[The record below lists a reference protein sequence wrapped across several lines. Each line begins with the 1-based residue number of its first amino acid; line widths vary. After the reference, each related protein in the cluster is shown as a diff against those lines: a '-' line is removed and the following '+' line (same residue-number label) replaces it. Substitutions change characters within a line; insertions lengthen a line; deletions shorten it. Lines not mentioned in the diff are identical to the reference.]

1 MEEKEIIVDETKRR
15 YKVKV
20 YKMFN
25 PIPATLYVQTYG
37 VDVEKMADI
46 ISEGLDGN
54 ALVFITE
61 KGKIKSYDRTTIT
74 KVMVEEVE

>member
-1 MEEKEIIVDETKRR
+1 MEEKEIVIDETKRR
-15 YKVKV
+15 YKIKI

-25 PIPATLYVQTYG
+25 PIPATLYVQMYE
-37 VDVEKMADI
+37 VDINKMADI
-46 ISEGLDGN
+46 VSEGLDGN

>member
-1 MEEKEIIVDETKRR
+1 MEEREIVVDETKRR
-15 YKVKV
+15 YKIKV

-37 VDVEKMADI
+37 VDVNKMADV

>member
-1 MEEKEIIVDETKRR
+1 MEEKEVVTDETKRR
-15 YKVKV
+15 YKIKI

-25 PIPATLYVQTYG
+25 PIPATLYVQMYG
-37 VDVEKMADI
+37 VDINKMADI
-46 ISEGLDGN
+46 VSEGLDGN

-61 KGKIKSYDRTTIT
+61 KGKINSYDRTTIT

>member
-1 MEEKEIIVDETKRR
+1 MEEKEIVVDETKRR
-15 YKVKV
+15 YKIKI

-37 VDVEKMADI
+37 VDVNKMADI
-46 ISEGLDGN
+46 VSDGLDGN

-74 KVMVEEVE
+74 NVMVEEVE

>member
-1 MEEKEIIVDETKRR
+1 MEEKEIVVDETKRR
-15 YKVKV
+15 YKIKI

-37 VDVEKMADI
+37 VDVNKMADI
-46 ISEGLDGN
+46 VSDGLDGN

>member
-1 MEEKEIIVDETKRR
+1 MEEKEIVVDETKRR
-15 YKVKV
+15 YKIKI

-25 PIPATLYVQTYG
+25 PIPAILYVQMYG
-37 VDVEKMADI
+37 VDINKMADV
-46 ISEGLDGN
+46 ISDGLDGN